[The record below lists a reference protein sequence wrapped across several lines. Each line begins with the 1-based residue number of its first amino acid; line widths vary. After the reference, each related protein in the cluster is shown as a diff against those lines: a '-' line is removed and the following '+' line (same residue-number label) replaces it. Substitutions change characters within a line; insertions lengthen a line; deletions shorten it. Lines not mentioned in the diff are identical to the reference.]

1 MTIRAKGSRMDPFN
15 RKEQI
20 LQTAIQISLEK
31 GYRQL
36 TRRAVANRMH
46 CASSLI
52 NHYYE
57 DIDNLRAAVLRA
69 AIEKEIIPIVA
80 ENFAMKGTET
90 IGLSP
95 TLVEKVVHYLTN

>member
-1 MTIRAKGSRMDPFN
+1 MTIRTKGSRMDPFN

-57 DIDNLRAAVLRA
+57 DIDNLRAIVLQT

-80 ENFAMKGTET
+80 ENFAIKGTET
-90 IGLSP
+90 IELP
-95 TLVEKVVHYLTN
+95 QPLKQKVVHYLTN